1 MFLKTVLINI
11 LLLILIPGIMILNC
25 IQVSASPV
33 QGDTPQK
40 VMDSFLPD
48 PQEYNVETWADDLD
62 IPWALI
68 FLAEDRALVTERAG
82 SIRLVERGQLHEKPY
97 KVIEGVSHAGEG
109 GLMGLAKHPEY
120 PEVPCIYVMYT
131 YQGTG
136 GLFNRVARYLDNGET
151 LDLDR
156 ILIDRIPGHRVHNG
170 GRIAFG
176 PDRILRITRVH

>member
-1 MFLKTVLINI
+1 
-11 LLLILIPGIMILNC
+11 
-25 IQVSASPV
+25 
-33 QGDTPQK
+33 
-40 VMDSFLPD
+40 
-48 PQEYNVETWADDLD
+48 
-62 IPWALI
+62 
-68 FLAEDRALVTERAG
+68 
-82 SIRLVERGQLHEKPY
+82 
-97 KVIEGVSHAGEG
+97 
-109 GLMGLAKHPEY
+109 MGLAKHPEY
-120 PEVPCIYVMYT
+120 PEEPCIYVMYT